1 MAGSVSSAGVPG
13 RALQSSFGSQKVK
26 FIESAFVGNRENG
39 DDIASSHMGVVTS
52 LSEFNEL
59 TFIRSIFTL
68 NVYRT
73 GGQGYAVKTGGSKLI
88 IQDTCIF
95 ENVFAGPGVVQHFGS
110 GSIESTNNL
119 VRYNGYN
126 LTCEFIA
133 QSSQSGLLLF
143 DVPENITCIEP
154 DAVTCALTA
163 NDTESDAPSSVPSST
178 DGTLA
183 PAGPSEPGA
192 TAPPTMS
199 TDSDSDMPST
209 IPTIADDFG
218 SSTQPQAAADD
229 STGQPTKTLAPTPS
243 SPGTASPTMGAGDNA
258 TGGGGGETMAPT
270 SLSSDAPSNVP
281 STQTVAKKSGGVAP
295 GIQGVATISQAFLL
309 RPLLPLYALLF
320 LVPFIILHV
329 YS

>member
-1 MAGSVSSAGVPG
+1 MSYLPQNHANRAPILAIYDPNPSRSLQRTHYNDRREIEKLLMAGSVSSAGVPG

-119 VRYNGYN
+119 VR
-126 LTCEFIA
+126 
-133 QSSQSGLLLF
+133 
-143 DVPENITCIEP
+143 
-154 DAVTCALTA
+154 
-163 NDTESDAPSSVPSST
+163 
-178 DGTLA
+178 
-183 PAGPSEPGA
+183 
-192 TAPPTMS
+192 
-199 TDSDSDMPST
+199 
-209 IPTIADDFG
+209 
-218 SSTQPQAAADD
+218 
-229 STGQPTKTLAPTPS
+229 
-243 SPGTASPTMGAGDNA
+243 
-258 TGGGGGETMAPT
+258 
-270 SLSSDAPSNVP
+270 
-281 STQTVAKKSGGVAP
+281 
-295 GIQGVATISQAFLL
+295 
-309 RPLLPLYALLF
+309 
-320 LVPFIILHV
+320 
-329 YS
+329 